1 MFQGYAAK
9 PQKDLGQWIDRFP
22 DPTAA
27 PLSAGTCH
35 FKIIIGSWMPKE
47 QYKMIESKRSVWR
60 QCLADDCVP
69 VSSPGTVHPG
79 VFTDVP
85 SASSTAQHW
94 TQEFRVEWMDR
105 TVRILKE
112 TKIIQRGL
120 GNKNNQRNTSA
131 NEKSVQDQRGRCL
144 HFFCFLVCLFSN
156 FLKFSRSY
164 FVLQGYLSLF

>member
-1 MFQGYAAK
+1 MF
-9 PQKDLGQWIDRFP
+9 
-22 DPTAA
+22 
-27 PLSAGTCH
+27 PLSSIYVTSL
-35 FKIIIGSWMPKE
+35 IPLLRPVIP
-47 QYKMIESKRSVWR
+47 V
-60 QCLADDCVP
+60 LASSRISYPSNRLRKPSSFDCVP

-94 TQEFRVEWMDR
+94 TQEFRVERMDR

-156 FLKFSRSY
+156 FLK
-164 FVLQGYLSLF
+164 LF